1 MKSGFVQIFISTV
14 NFPDQ
19 NKVDIYKIEL
29 QKKIMDT
36 VRGLYLNKNILI
48 FKNGITD

>member
-1 MKSGFVQIFISTV
+1 MKSGFVQIFIATV

-36 VRGLYLNKNILI
+36 VRGLYFNKTILI
-48 FKNGITD
+48 LNSIKD